1 MSKKLYR
8 KTTKNNKSKLDELA
22 AFNSD
27 CTFSDNAVLGYDASD
42 ESIKPLTS
50 MDNFEINNLTV
61 HCNTILEGPV
71 TVCCCITFPAATIT
85 NLSTTNITNSCT
97 ITTEN
102 IDVCN
107 CVNVACDVN
116 IGGNLYV
123 CGTEYITDIE
133 QVQSCCDRI
142 LLRDGAISGL
152 AAGCL
157 SGIEVNKY
165 DGTNN
170 TCIGVDN
177 CGTLRIGDAGTCLEP
192 VLTRN
197 ESGNLSDKALL
208 QWDADYKRADTIN
221 MPTTDKTVL
230 TARVLAGNL
239 DHYEWSDS
247 IAKAD
252 CVCTNATIVSADR
265 RLILGEAAESATTY
279 GKIYV
284 SRNCN
289 ATFNPATGVLSAT
302 CFCGNATSATTACY
316 LSLCGDT
323 SAGIYAEAGH
333 KDEFNIYSPTNSIW
347 FNYRGGTNTIKVGDG
362 SGNGSLGTMCVNGLC
377 VGTGGIKTH
386 FDLNGYCD
394 EDPETLTWYMYCDGS
409 ACFKECVETYY
420 LHACEMCVCRGD
432 TDYQVID
439 TGNIGNYLICQ
450 CRVSL
455 EQYLACTSLC
465 SNVLYLV
472 Y

>member
-8 KTTKNNKSKLDELA
+8 KTTKNNQSKLDELA

-27 CTFSDNAVLGYDASD
+27 CTFSDNAVLSYDASD

-50 MDNFEINNLTV
+50 IDNFEINNLTV

-71 TVCCCITFPAATIT
+71 TACCCITFPAATIT

-177 CGTLRIGDAGTCLEP
+177 CGILRIGDAGTCLEP

-208 QWDADYKRADTIN
+208 QWDANYKRADTIN

-230 TARVLAGNL
+230 TACVVDGNV
-239 DHYEWSDS
+239 DHYEW
-247 IAKAD
+247 
-252 CVCTNATIVSADR
+252 TNASAP
-265 RLILGEAAESATTY
+265 TT
-279 GKIYV
+279 
-284 SRNCN
+284 
-289 ATFNPATGVLSAT
+289 
-302 CFCGNATSATTACY
+302 TTACY
-316 LSLCGDT
+316 LSLCGNT
-323 SAGIYAEAGH
+323 SAGIYAEVGYN
-333 KDEFNIYSPTNSIW
+333 DEFNIYSPTNGVW
-347 FNYRGGTNTIKVGDG
+347 FNYRGGTNNIKVGNG
-362 SGNGSLGTMCVNGLC
+362 AGNGCLGTLC
-377 VGTGGIKTH
+377 AWNLCATKLYAGIGGITTC
-386 FDLNGYCD
+386 NGIVGYCNR
-394 EDPETLTWYMYCDGS
+394 EPYTRTWYIYCDGS
-409 ACFKECVETYY
+409 ACFSGYV
-420 LHACEMCVCRGD
+420 HACKACVDCMCICD
-432 TDYQVID
+432 T
-439 TGNIGNYLICQ
+439 LFLKRIC
-450 CRVSL
+450 
-455 EQYLACTSLC
+455 
-465 SNVLYLV
+465 LYS
-472 Y
+472 